1 MKRFWLAGICLAAL
15 TASAAAFAQTAAPAA
30 APSVA
35 PAPVPVTIAPAQPV
49 ATPPATTAAVP
60 APVAVAPAPAGTAPA
75 PAVAAPAPAKAG
87 DWTNYNPYSGEES
100 DLQNPNRTQDEII
113 AWSQQ
118 RATDLLSFA
127 PADVDSKM
135 AKVQK
140 TFNPQGWTEYSAYL
154 KDSKLTDM
162 VKSQNYSVTTIVN
175 GDIMILNSGAM
186 AGNYHWLVELPLM
199 VTFLHSSGVDGEAPQ
214 AVAGGNFKLILQL
227 GRMPPAQG
235 GVDGM
240 AIESWKM
247 ETQAAGTP

>member
-1 MKRFWLAGICLAAL
+1 MKRLWLAGICLAAL
-15 TASAAAFAQTAAPAA
+15 TASVAAVAQTAAPAA
-30 APSVA
+30 APPAA
-35 PAPVPVTIAPAQPV
+35 PAAAAAPAATPPAQPV
-49 ATPPATTAAVP
+49 APVATTAAPATP
-60 APVAVAPAPAGTAPA
+60 APVAATPAPAATP
-75 PAVAAPAPAKAG
+75 AAPPAG
-87 DWTNYNPYSGEES
+87 SDWKSYNPYAGEES

-118 RATDLLSFA
+118 RATEVLSFA
-127 PADVDSKM
+127 PANLDTKM
-135 AKVQK
+135 TGVQK
-140 TFNPQGWTEYSAYL
+140 DFTPAGWNEYSSYL

-162 VKSQNYSVTTIVN
+162 VRSQNYTVTTIVN
-175 GDIMILNSGAM
+175 GDTMILNSGAM

-227 GRMPPAQG
+227 GRVAGAQG

-247 ETQAAGTP
+247 ENKAGATP